1 MRGVIGDVLEPGW
14 EPVSLWATHHDATE
28 PVVELTDDDPVELLY
43 TSGTESRPKGTILT
57 SRSLIAQ
64 HVSCFVDG
72 EMTPDDVEVHAL
84 PLFHSA
90 QLHCFFT
97 PSIHLGA
104 VNVLLPKAD
113 PAAMLAAVEA
123 ERATKLFCP
132 PTVWIALLN
141 HPDLDRRD
149 LSSLRKGY
157 YGASVMPVEVLAE
170 LGERLPGVRL
180 FNFYGQTEMSPVAT
194 VLGPE
199 DQVRKAGS
207 AGRPALNVE
216 TQVVDDDGRPVA
228 AGEVGEI
235 VHRSPQ
241 AMLGYWDDAA
251 KTAET
256 FRDGWLHTG
265 DLGILDDEGYLYVV
279 DRKKDMIKSGG
290 ENVASR
296 EVEEVIH
303 AHPAVAEAAV
313 FGIPHPRWIEAVA
326 AVVVPRAGHELAAE
340 EITRFCR
347 DRLAGFKTPRYVVDR
362 RRAAQEPER
371 EDPQA
376 RAAHHPRRPG
386 QGDEPMSTIV
396 IIDHGVVG
404 DREVERSVLEAAGHD
419 VIDTQELGLSA
430 EEGFDLAVE
439 RDAVAILAGPIIP
452 LDRAHLERLESCLA
466 VVRYGVGLDN
476 VDIDV
481 AQELGIAVGNVPE
494 YGHEEIS
501 NHAIA
506 LLLALSRK
514 LFAFDAAVRRGGTGI
529 PAPQSVAR
537 LSRRTLGLVGYGRI
551 GRRVAEKARAFG
563 LEVVAYDPYAST
575 ADGVELLELDE
586 LLRRADILSLHV
598 PLTPETRHMIGA
610 RELAL
615 LAPGSLVINIG
626 RGGLVDEDALVA
638 ALHSGHIAGAAL
650 DVTEIEP
657 LPLSSPLLDAPNVIL
672 TPHVAWVS
680 EVALSDLK
688 RLTAENALRLIG
700 AREPVTV

>member
-1 MRGVIGDVLEPGW
+1 MIAFDELTTGAVAPARSQTMADLLRRSAVRHPGRTAIVDGDVRVTYAELDEAVNRAANALAERGLAKGDRLALLGHNSLGFVITYFASARLGLICVPINYMLEPGW
-14 EPVSLWATHHDATE
+14 EPVSTWATHHDAEE

-157 YGASVMPVEVLAE
+157 YGASIMPVEVLAE

-180 FNFYGQTEMSPVAT
+180 FNFYGQTEMSPLAT
-194 VLGPE
+194 VLGPD

-216 TQVVDDDGRPVA
+216 TQVVDDHGVPVG

-340 EITRFCR
+340 EVTRFCR
-347 DRLAGFKTPRYVVDR
+347 DRLAGFKTPRYVV
-362 RRAAQEPER
+362 
-371 EDPQA
+371 
-376 RAAHHPRRPG
+376 
-386 QGDEPMSTIV
+386 I
-396 IIDHGVVG
+396 
-404 DREVERSVLEAAGHD
+404 AG
-419 VIDTQELGLSA
+419 ELPKNPSGK
-430 EEGFDLAVE
+430 
-439 RDAVAILAGPIIP
+439 IL
-452 LDRAHLERLESCLA
+452 
-466 VVRYGVGLDN
+466 
-476 VDIDV
+476 
-481 AQELGIAVGNVPE
+481 
-494 YGHEEIS
+494 
-501 NHAIA
+501 
-506 LLLALSRK
+506 K
-514 LFAFDAAVRRGGTGI
+514 
-529 PAPQSVAR
+529 
-537 LSRRTLGLVGYGRI
+537 
-551 GRRVAEKARAFG
+551 
-563 LEVVAYDPYAST
+563 
-575 ADGVELLELDE
+575 
-586 LLRRADILSLHV
+586 
-598 PLTPETRHMIGA
+598 
-610 RELAL
+610 RELRTTHAG
-615 LAPGSLVINIG
+615 LAKETN
-626 RGGLVDEDALVA
+626 R
-638 ALHSGHIAGAAL
+638 
-650 DVTEIEP
+650 
-657 LPLSSPLLDAPNVIL
+657 
-672 TPHVAWVS
+672 
-680 EVALSDLK
+680 
-688 RLTAENALRLIG
+688 
-700 AREPVTV
+700 